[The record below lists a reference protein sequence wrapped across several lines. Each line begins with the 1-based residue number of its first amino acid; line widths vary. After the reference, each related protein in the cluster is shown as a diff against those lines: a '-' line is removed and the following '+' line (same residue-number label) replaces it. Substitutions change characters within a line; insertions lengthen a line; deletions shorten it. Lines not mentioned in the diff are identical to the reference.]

1 VVTRDPQLQSSL
13 ADEIE
18 HLRKFAKETSVEE
31 LNGML
36 AEGGW
41 RRGLAVRAWV
51 AMVAGML

>member
-1 VVTRDPQLQSSL
+1 M
-13 ADEIE
+13 
-18 HLRKFAKETSVEE
+18 EE